1 MQQEDYKFFQEHGY
15 LPLGKILTTE
25 EIAHYTAIFD
35 RDWAEERDRWYP
47 AGNHQMINCDA
58 LVSSPELD
66 GIIRHPKIIKPLHTL
81 MGEEICFSEICI
93 RHMAA
98 YESPEL
104 QRSWHRDRP
113 HWGEHRLR
121 IAYVQAVVYLTDVDE
136 TTHCFSIS
144 PESVNQE
151 ILETAVQLE
160 RGGIHDLYG
169 EAGTAIL
176 FNISVL
182 HTATVRKTQAERK
195 SVQTYYGHPHR
206 EFLSN
211 DSLIPASFWRDHS
224 DAPVRTFYGVL
235 NDKTREYYEQ
245 NTPEETKQ

>member
-1 MQQEDYKFFQEHGY
+1 MKKQDYNFFREHGY
-15 LPLGKILTTE
+15 LPLGKVLSIKE
-25 EIAHYTAIFD
+25 VEYYTAIFD
-35 RDWAEERDRWYP
+35 RDWTEERECWYSAP
-47 AGNHQMINCDA
+47 DYQTINCDA
-58 LVSSPELD
+58 LVTSPEID
-66 GIIRHPKIIKPLHTL
+66 GIIRHPKIIKPLHAL

-104 QRSWHRDRP
+104 HRSWHRDRP
-113 HWGEHRLR
+113 HWDEHRLR
-121 IAYVQAVVYLTDVDE
+121 ISYMQAVVYLTDVDE

-151 ILETAVQLE
+151 VLDVEAQLE
-160 RGGIHDLYG
+160 RGGIHDLHG
-169 EAGTAIL
+169 KAGTAIL

-182 HTATVRKTQAERK
+182 HTATVRKTGAERK

-224 DAPVRTFYGVL
+224 DAEVRAFYGVL
-235 NDKTREYYEQ
+235 NDKTRKYY
-245 NTPEETKQ
+245 KGKCLVASD

>member
-1 MQQEDYKFFQEHGY
+1 MKQQDYNFFREHGY
-15 LPLGKILTTE
+15 LQLGNILTPE
-25 EIAHYTAIFD
+25 QLAYYTAIFD
-35 RDWAEERDRWYP
+35 RDWTEEQARWYEAP
-47 AGNHQMINCDA
+47 DHQTINCDA
-58 LVSSPELD
+58 LASSPGID
-66 GIIRHPKIIKPLHTL
+66 GLIRHPKIIQPLHAL
-81 MGEEICFSEICI
+81 IGEKICFSEICI

-98 YESPEL
+98 CESPEI

-113 HWGEHRLR
+113 HWTEQPLR
-121 IAYVQAVVYLTDVDE
+121 IDYMQAVVYLTDVDE
-136 TTHCFSIS
+136 STHCFSIS
-144 PESVNQE
+144 PESVDQE
-151 ILETAVQLE
+151 ILKTEAQLE

-182 HTATVRKTQAERK
+182 HTATVRQTQAERK

-211 DSLIPASFWRDHS
+211 DSLIPANFWRDHP
-224 DAPVRTFYGVL
+224 DPQVRAFYGVL

-245 NTPEETKQ
+245 NS

>member
-1 MQQEDYKFFQEHGY
+1 MNQEDYGFFQEHGY
-15 LPLGKILTTE
+15 LSLGKILTAE
-25 EIAHYTAIFD
+25 ELAYYTAIFD
-35 RDWAEERDRWYP
+35 RDWAEERERWYSAP
-47 AGNHQMINCDA
+47 DHQTINCDA
-58 LVSSPELD
+58 LVSSPEID
-66 GIIRHPKIIKPLHTL
+66 GIIRHPKIINPLHAL

-104 QRSWHRDRP
+104 HRSWHRDRP
-113 HWGEHRLR
+113 HWEGHRLR
-121 IAYVQAVVYLTDVDE
+121 IGYMQAVVYLTDVDE

-144 PESVNQE
+144 PESASQE
-151 ILETAVQLE
+151 VLETEAQLE
-160 RGGIHDLYG
+160 RGGIHDLHG

-182 HTATVRKTQAERK
+182 HTATVRKTRLERK
-195 SVQTYYGHPHR
+195 SVQTYYGHRHR

-224 DAPVRTFYGVL
+224 DVDVRTFYGVL
-235 NDKTREYYEQ
+235 NDKTRKYYGE
-245 NTPEETKQ
+245 NS

>member
-1 MQQEDYKFFQEHGY
+1 MKQKDYDFFQEHGY
-15 LPLGKILTTE
+15 LPLGKILSAE
-25 EIAHYTAIFD
+25 ELAYYTAIFD
-35 RDWAEERDRWYP
+35 RDWAEERERWYP
-47 AGNHQMINCDA
+47 APDHQMINCDA
-58 LVSSPELD
+58 LVSSPEID
-66 GIIRHPKIIKPLHTL
+66 GIIRHPNIIKPLHAL

-98 YESPEL
+98 HESPEL

-113 HWGEHRLR
+113 HWEEHRLR
-121 IAYVQAVVYLTDVDE
+121 IAYMQAVAYLTDVDE

-151 ILETAVQLE
+151 IVEIEAQLE
-160 RGGIHDLYG
+160 RGGIRDLYG

-182 HTATVRKTQAERK
+182 HTATVRKTQTERK
-195 SVQTYYGHPHR
+195 SVQTYYGHRHR

-224 DAPVRTFYGVL
+224 DMEVRAFYGVL
-235 NDKTREYYEQ
+235 NDKTREFYEE
-245 NTPEETKQ
+245 NS

>member
-1 MQQEDYKFFQEHGY
+1 MKKQEYKFFQNHGY
-15 LPLGKILTTE
+15 LPLGNILTTE
-25 EIAHYTAIFD
+25 EVEYYTAIFD
-35 RDWAEERDRWYP
+35 RDWADESDHWYSAP
-47 AGNHQMINCDA
+47 NHQTINCDA
-58 LVSSPELD
+58 LVSSPEID
-66 GIIRHPKIIKPLHTL
+66 GLIRHSEIIQPVHDL

-98 YESPEL
+98 CESPEL

-113 HWGEHRLR
+113 HWTEHPLR
-121 IAYVQAVVYLTDVDE
+121 IGYVQAVVYLTNVDE

-144 PESVNQE
+144 PESVNQD
-151 ILETAVQLE
+151 ILDANAQLA

-176 FNISVL
+176 FNISAL
-182 HTATVRKTQAERK
+182 HTATVRQTQEERK

-224 DAPVRTFYGVL
+224 DAEVRAFYGVL
-235 NDKTREYYEQ
+235 NDKTREFY
-245 NTPEETKQ
+245 EETVEEA

>member
-1 MQQEDYKFFQEHGY
+1 MERADYRFFREHGY
-15 LPLGKILTTE
+15 LPLGKILTAE
-25 EIAHYTAIFD
+25 EVAYYTAVFD
-35 RDWAEERDRWYP
+35 RDWAEERDRWYSAP
-47 AGNHQMINCDA
+47 NHQMINCDA
-58 LVSSPELD
+58 LVSSPEID
-66 GIIRHPKIIKPLHTL
+66 GLIRHPKIIQPLHDL
-81 MGEEICFSEICI
+81 MGEKICFSEICI

-104 QRSWHRDRP
+104 KRSWHRDRP
-113 HWGEHRLR
+113 HWKEHPLR
-121 IAYVQAVVYLTDVDE
+121 IGYVQAVVYLTDVDE

-144 PESVNQE
+144 PESASQE
-151 ILETAVQLE
+151 ILDIEAQLE

-182 HTATVRKTQAERK
+182 HTATVRQTQVERK

-224 DAPVRTFYGVL
+224 DAEVRAFYGVL
-235 NDKTREYYEQ
+235 NEKTREYYEE
-245 NTPEETKQ
+245 NS